1 MSIQNIKKLLHVQCI
16 RMGTGDK
23 IIVRRHTEFSVLHVY
38 SGERRLRRSSENI
51 LFFSSDGRSLAGGGA
66 ESYRYPPAGGSSPEL
81 RVLTQR
87 LSDNPTES
95 DNQSSLSSL
104 SSQKKGWSQMRPGLS
119 SIIRHALSQMR
130 SDSQKSPP
138 KLILRHGQKTAVLVI
153 SS

>member
-16 RMGTGDK
+16 RMGNGDK

-104 SSQKKGWSQMRPGLS
+104 SSQKKGWSHMRPALS

>member
-16 RMGTGDK
+16 RMGNGDK

-104 SSQKKGWSQMRPGLS
+104 SSQKEGWSQMRPSLF

>member
-16 RMGTGDK
+16 RMGNGDK

-95 DNQSSLSSL
+95 DNQSPLSSL
-104 SSQKKGWSQMRPGLS
+104 SSQKEGWSHMRPPLS

-138 KLILRHGQKTAVLVI
+138 KLILRHGQKTTVLVI

>member
-1 MSIQNIKKLLHVQCI
+1 MCAGI
-16 RMGTGDK
+16 RSLVFCMCTPVNGGFAG
-23 IIVRRHTEFSVLHVY
+23 VRKTFC
-38 SGERRLRRSSENI
+38 
-51 LFFSSDGRSLAGGGA
+51 FFSSDGRSLAGGGA

-104 SSQKKGWSQMRPGLS
+104 SSQKEGWSQMRPALS

-130 SDSQKSPP
+130 SDSQKSPA
-138 KLILRHGQKTAVLVI
+138 KLILRHGQKTTVLVI

>member
-16 RMGTGDK
+16 RMGNGDK

-104 SSQKKGWSQMRPGLS
+104 SSQKEGWSQMRPALS

-130 SDSQKSPP
+130 PDSQKSPP
-138 KLILRHGQKTAVLVI
+138 KLILRHGQKTTVLVI

>member
-16 RMGTGDK
+16 RMGNGDK

-104 SSQKKGWSQMRPGLS
+104 SSQKKAWSQMRPALS

-138 KLILRHGQKTAVLVI
+138 KLILRHGQKTTVLVI

>member
-16 RMGTGDK
+16 RMGNGDK

-104 SSQKKGWSQMRPGLS
+104 SSQTEGWSHMRPALS

>member
-16 RMGTGDK
+16 RMGNGDK

-104 SSQKKGWSQMRPGLS
+104 SSQKKGWSQMRPPLS

>member
-16 RMGTGDK
+16 RMGNGDK

-104 SSQKKGWSQMRPGLS
+104 SSQKEGWSQMRPALF

>member
-16 RMGTGDK
+16 RMGNGDK

-104 SSQKKGWSQMRPGLS
+104 GSLTLTNRKSIRKAREGLFF
-119 SIIRHALSQMR
+119 LSNL
-130 SDSQKSPP
+130 S
-138 KLILRHGQKTAVLVI
+138 VI
-153 SS
+153 FCVT

>member
-16 RMGTGDK
+16 RMGNGDK

-104 SSQKKGWSQMRPGLS
+104 SSQKEGWSQMRPALF

-138 KLILRHGQKTAVLVI
+138 KLILRHGQKTTVLVI